1 MERETVLKQFDQLTT
16 WSDGNQ
22 RAPHKPLLVL
32 YALGHYDRDNAA
44 VIPFAEVSVDLT
56 TLLKEFGPSRTSH
69 HPEYPF
75 WRLQNDG
82 VWTVRADGELAAR
95 KGNSDPKKSEL
106 LAHHARGEF
115 TPEVRAALDADP
127 TLATEIAA
135 RLLDG
140 HFPPS
145 LHEDILAAV
154 GLELEPVKGTRRK
167 RDPKFRQRVLV
178 AYEHRC
184 AVCGFDVRIGSVSVA
199 LDAAHIKW
207 HQAGGPDTEDNG
219 LALCSLHHKLL
230 DLGAYTVDPHG
241 RVLVSDQAHGTDGF
255 KELLM
260 RHHTK
265 GVRKAQRPEWEPN
278 PRSLG
283 WHAREVFKGKARH
296 AEEM

>member
-1 MERETVLKQFDQLTT
+1 MDRDAVLKRFDGLNV
-16 WSDGNQ
+16 WRNKGQ

-32 YALGHYDRDNAA
+32 YALGRYACEEPA
-44 VIPFAEVSVDLT
+44 EIPFAEVATRLT
-56 TLLKEFGPSRTSH
+56 DLLKEFGPSRQSH

-82 VWTVRADGELAAR
+82 VWVVRADGKLATR
-95 KGNSDPKKSEL
+95 KGNTDPKKSEL
-106 LAHHARGEF
+106 LDRRARGAF
-115 TPEVRAALDADP
+115 TPEVRAALGDRE
-127 TLATEIAA
+127 LVTEVAH

-140 HFPPS
+140 HFPHS

-154 GLELEPVKGTRRK
+154 GLDLDTVVSVRRK

-178 AYEHRC
+178 AYEYRC
-184 AVCGFDVRIGSVSVA
+184 AVCGFDVRMGSVSVA
-199 LDAAHIKW
+199 LDAAHVRW

-241 RVLVSDQAHGTDGF
+241 VVLVSDRVTGTDGF
-255 KELLM
+255 TESLM

-265 GVRKAQRPEWEPN
+265 LVRKAQRPESGPKPAHLN
-278 PRSLG
+278 
-283 WHAREVFKGKARH
+283 WHRREVFKGEPRH
-296 AEEM
+296 AG